1 MKIFIKCSHYLI
13 PDADTEISADIPVG
27 KLVRLSHSQVKKAV
41 IDAGYDWIETDVFV
55 ANWPEKGR
63 YLLKQR
69 GRINLSAGG

>member
-1 MKIFIKCSHYLI
+1 MKIDIRCTRYI
-13 PDADTEISADIPVG
+13 PDADTQITVDVPAG
-27 KLVRLSHSQVKKAV
+27 KLPDSQVKKAV
-41 IDAGYDWIETDVFV
+41 TDAGYDWTETDVFI

>member
-1 MKIFIKCSHYLI
+1 MKISIKCSHYLI
-13 PDADTEISADIPVG
+13 PDADTEINADIPVG
-27 KLVRLSHSQVKKAV
+27 KLAHSQIKKV
-41 IDAGYDWIETDVFV
+41 VTNSGYDWIETDVFV

>member
-1 MKIFIKCSHYLI
+1 MKISIQCSHYLI
-13 PDADTEISADIPVG
+13 PDADTKISADIPVG
-27 KLVRLSHSQVKKAV
+27 KLAHSQVKKAV
-41 IDAGYDWIETDVFV
+41 IDAGYDWTETDVFI